1 MMGFLLLHRRPPQ
14 LAMIGL
20 GGGSLVKAATTGT
33 VRRPKALDRSAAD
46 SLLAAF
52 TLVTRP

>member
-14 LAMIGL
+14 FAMVGL
-20 GGGSLVKAATTGT
+20 GGGLLVKTATGA

-52 TLVTRP
+52 ALVNRP

>member
-1 MMGFLLLHRRPPQ
+1 MMGFLLLQRRPPQ
-14 LAMIGL
+14 LAIVDL

-33 VRRPKALDRSAAD
+33 VHRPKALDRSAAD

-52 TLVTRP
+52 ALFTRP